1 MDDWKSFINET
12 TGYHVGDLVLYR
24 SPASIDCVTADRS
37 MFVGVVVSE
46 ESVVF
51 SEESSERYTQYYI
64 VRWHRLTDGLVPR
77 TTFDITDS
85 YSRRAIVHSI
95 EDLILLATKS
105 DVEKLT
111 GVCL

>member
-12 TGYHVGDLVLYR
+12 AGYHVGDLVLYR
-24 SPASIDCVTADRS
+24 PLASIDGVTADRS
-37 MFVGVVVSE
+37 MFVGVVVGE
-46 ESVVF
+46 EST
-51 SEESSERYTQYYI
+51 RGYAQYYR
-64 VRWHRLTDGLVPR
+64 VLWHRLTDDLVPR
-77 TTFDITDS
+77 TTFDTTDDD
-85 YSRRAIVHSI
+85 SRRSVGHSI